1 MSRSCSWD
9 ERLLW
14 HASFLLLKGKD
25 PMHKKVGKGSRSKA
39 GGGRNTEEQR
49 NDVPSPENAEE
60 ASYHCSEELTGFH
73 ALAQCNTAQHGRAW
87 MIWVWSWYTW
97 EMLRLDPAGPG
108 VRSSRNPSRV
118 WLSSHGCEWGQ
129 FTQRLVALSV
139 SSPIPRTCRLNILGR
154 GKCNPLVGSQLPP
167 PISAFWEVFFLL
179 NPNPLNLVPHKSFT
193 WMGRTG
199 WGALRWKYRLCLP
212 SYIMLR
218 PHSQQQQCKTA
229 GSPRCAGTWR
239 GHT

>member
-87 MIWVWSWYTW
+87 MIWVWSTRERCWGWILQVQGWDLPGTQ
-97 EMLRLDPAGPG
+97 AGFGFPHMDVNG
-108 VRSSRNPSRV
+108 DNSPKGSWP
-118 WLSSHGCEWGQ
+118 W
-129 FTQRLVALSV
+129 V
-139 SSPIPRTCRLNILGR
+139 SP
-154 GKCNPLVGSQLPP
+154 
-167 PISAFWEVFFLL
+167 
-179 NPNPLNLVPHKSFT
+179 
-193 WMGRTG
+193 
-199 WGALRWKYRLCLP
+199 LP
-212 SYIMLR
+212 SQELVD
-218 PHSQQQQCKTA
+218 
-229 GSPRCAGTWR
+229 
-239 GHT
+239 